1 MDFRRRSPVTWP
13 SVGAAGGSGGAI
25 RRQSHCEDEAKNK
38 KIKKICSYALAR
50 TKAAAAQLSKKCSR
64 TSGPNDNVA
73 NNRCTLESRNNKK
86 NKSST
91 KNEAGKE

>member
-50 TKAAAAQLSKKCSR
+50 TKAAAAKLSKKAPALAVLMTMSQM
-64 TSGPNDNVA
+64 TGA
-73 NNRCTLESRNNKK
+73 L
-86 NKSST
+86 
-91 KNEAGKE
+91 